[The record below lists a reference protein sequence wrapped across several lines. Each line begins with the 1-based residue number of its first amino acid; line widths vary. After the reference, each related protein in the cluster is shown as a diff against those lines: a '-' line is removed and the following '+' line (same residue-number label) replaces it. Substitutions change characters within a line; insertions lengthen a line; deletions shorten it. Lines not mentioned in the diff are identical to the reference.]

1 MIILIINF
9 LIIFLYSIH
18 YKMSG
23 FFVADNKIPLKES
36 YVAIPSEN
44 GLSYGA
50 QKLIEFYIPPNIDAF
65 KPKNSYLQFD
75 LELSQDSSVGANTRL
90 QLDELIGGQI
100 LLDTVRIHSG
110 DKTQLLE
117 EIRHYPVH
125 VATKYAYMSNPTL
138 KNLRAINEGAGIY
151 TPDCRG
157 TEGST
162 KSILANHKFSPYY
175 KSVKGA
181 TSESFTNTNAY
192 GKCKLKLPLHT
203 GLFQNDRV
211 VPVGLMNGL
220 FVTILTSENKRVFR
234 QLDSVSY
241 NRRLPLNPK
250 FHSVDNNTGLP
261 ASWPTAISGST
272 NKFYI
277 DPLVNNQFEV
287 ANFPFVV
294 GETFAMALEDGT
306 ENTFTPVAKI
316 ASLAEVGAGV
326 NKRIEVTLT
335 ASCNPATQIT
345 NAGGSAMFSTSVS
358 AHPAYAPSYEISN
371 AELVLNKIDM
381 GAQARAEAQADM
393 REGKMM
399 VYDFLTTQ
407 VYNYSQLK
415 GDRVANIGIPANHQ
429 RAKSIICVPTDASV
443 RSTTAAIVCTGTYEI
458 HGAPDRKLLSSQS
471 GIAGIADE
479 LTEYFFFYDG
489 RNQPSLNVNTTKV
502 SSRTS
507 IDAIHLLELDK
518 ALSQA
523 DMPALQMSR
532 FNENFCIGR
541 ALSLNNG
548 VYDMR
553 GKDCRLNVLYQ
564 NSAAAGAPLFD
575 KLWCNFVYHI
585 RRINIRA
592 DSISVEV

>member
-1 MIILIINF
+1 
-9 LIIFLYSIH
+9 
-18 YKMSG
+18 MSG

-75 LELSQDSSVGANTRL
+75 LEISQDSSNGANTRL

-151 TPDCRG
+151 TPDSRG
-157 TEGST
+157 TLGTT

-175 KSVKGA
+175 KSVQAA
-181 TSESFTNTNAY
+181 TSEAFTNTLAY

-234 QLDSVSY
+234 QLDSVSLS
-241 NRRLPLNPK
+241 RRLPLNPQ
-250 FHSVDNNTGLP
+250 FHSIDNNTAVPGK
-261 ASWPTAISGST
+261 WEVAISAST

-277 DPLVNNQFEV
+277 KPDVNNQFEV

-294 GETFAMALEDGT
+294 GETFKMIEKDGT
-306 ENTFTPVAKI
+306 GDNAFTPVAKI
-316 ASLAEVGAGV
+316 ASLAELGAGV

-335 ASCNPATQIT
+335 ASCNPAIEIE
-345 NAGGSAMFSTSVS
+345 NSDDYAMYSTTVT
-358 AHPAYAPSYEISN
+358 ADATYAPSYEISN
-371 AELVLNKIDM
+371 AELVINKIDM
-381 GAQARAEAQADM
+381 GDQARAEAQADM

-443 RSTTAAIVCTGTYEI
+443 RTTSAAIAGTGTYLI
-458 HGAPDRKLLSSQS
+458 HTLPDTNLYSSQS

-502 SSRTS
+502 SSKIS

-564 NSAAAGAPLFD
+564 NAAAGGEPDFD

-592 DSISVEV
+592 DSVTVEV